1 MTRFAIPDMTCQGCV
16 GSVTRAVQALDPA
29 ARVAA
34 DLAAHI
40 VDIDSAATAAAL
52 AAAIA
57 EAGFTVQPAPGPDRH
72 DPRLHR
78 AAASA
83 ISARG

>member
-16 GSVTRAVQALDPA
+16 GSVTRAVQTVDPA

-34 DLAAHI
+34 DLESHTVEI
-40 VDIDSAATAAAL
+40 ESDAATAAL

-57 EAGFTVQPAPGPDRH
+57 DAGFTVAPD
-72 DPRLHR
+72 
-78 AAASA
+78 A
-83 ISARG
+83 

>member
-1 MTRFAIPDMTCQGCV
+1 MTRFAIPDMTCGGCV

-34 DLAAHI
+34 DLESHI
-40 VDIDSAATAAAL
+40 VEIDSPVAADAL

-57 EAGFTVQPAPGPDRH
+57 EAGFTVNPA
-72 DPRLHR
+72 
-78 AAASA
+78 A
-83 ISARG
+83 